1 LCVELIIAIIFPHPL
16 TGSLG
21 SFRRVE
27 EIATSLRA
35 RLEASINIY
44 TPYERKVRTLP
55 GMSNVVPIPSI
66 VSALG
71 LNDIAYRIPKYI
83 YYNRVL
89 SRKLLIK
96 SLKLSRFLLSPKTRD
111 TLSRDGVS
119 AIQAEQDISLPLA
132 LKLGEELGIPV
143 VADLHNISA
152 EELVGTGVLAR
163 NDEIYVE
170 LQRHIRECLLNADR
184 VCVVSEAMRD
194 YVRSHY
200 DVPASKILLVPPGGR
215 LRHKI
220 VSRKR
225 QSNKVVFSGTI
236 AYREHVDLFVE
247 SLPYI
252 REEIPEAEFYA
263 TRKGEDLNRIMRFCR
278 RLNVS
283 VNWVWFSD
291 EKDLFSFLCDCA
303 VGVLPS
309 FNDVARVMGTP
320 IKLFDYM
327 SVGLPVVANRVGG
340 WSEIIEQENIGLL
353 TNDDPKDFAI
363 AILRLLEDE
372 DLRARLYHN
381 ALDAV
386 REKYN
391 WERSVEPLAE
401 FYENLS

>member
-1 LCVELIIAIIFPHPL
+1 MRVELIIAIIFPHPL

-21 SFRRVE
+21 SLRRVE
-27 EIATSLRA
+27 EIATSLGTRLKA
-35 RLEASINIY
+35 RINIY
-44 TPYERKVRTLP
+44 TPYERKGRTLP
-55 GMSNVVPIPSI
+55 SMSNVVPIPSY

-71 LNDIAYRIPKYI
+71 LNNIAYRMSKYM

-89 SRKLLIK
+89 SRRLLIK
-96 SLKLSRFLLSPKTRD
+96 SLGFSRFLLSEKTREA
-111 TLSRDGVS
+111 LNRDGVN

-163 NDEIYVE
+163 DDRVYME
-170 LQRHIRECLLNADR
+170 LQRRVGECLSNAQR
-184 VCVVSEAMRD
+184 VCVVSEAMRN

-200 DVPASKILLVPPGGR
+200 DVPANRILLVPPGGR

-220 VSRKR
+220 VSRKQ
-225 QSNKVVFSGTI
+225 QSNKVVFSGTVS
-236 AYREHVDLFVE
+236 YREHVDLFVK
-247 SLPYI
+247 SLPFV
-252 REEIPEAEFYA
+252 REEIPEAKFYA
-263 TRKGEDLNRIMRFCR
+263 TRKGEDLNKIMRFCK

-283 VNWVWFSD
+283 MNWVWFSD
-291 EKDLFSFLCDCA
+291 EKDLFSFLCKCA

-309 FNDVARVMGTP
+309 SSDAARVMGTP

-327 SVGLPVVANRVGG
+327 SAGLPVVANRVGG
-340 WSEIIEQENIGLL
+340 WSELIEQENIGLL
-353 TNDDPKDFAI
+353 TNDDPKDFAL

-372 DLRARLYHN
+372 DLRARLSHN
-381 ALDAV
+381 ALEAV

-391 WERSVEPLAE
+391 WERSVEPLAK

>member
-1 LCVELIIAIIFPHPL
+1 MRVELIIAIIFPHPL

-35 RLEASINIY
+35 RLKARINIY
-44 TPYERKVRTLP
+44 SPYERKGRTLP
-55 GMSNVVPIPSI
+55 GMSNVVPIPSY

-71 LNDIAYRIPKYI
+71 LSDIAYRMSKRM

-96 SLKLSRFLLSPKTRD
+96 SLKLSRFLLFEKTRE
-111 TLSRDGVS
+111 TLIRDEVN

-132 LKLGEELGIPV
+132 LKLGDELNIPV

-152 EELVGTGVLAR
+152 EELVGAGVLAR
-163 NDEIYVE
+163 NDEVYVE
-170 LQRHIRECLLNADR
+170 LQRRVRECLLNAER
-184 VCVVSEAMRD
+184 VCVVSEAMRN
-194 YVRSHY
+194 YVRSNY
-200 DVPASKILLVPPGGR
+200 DVPANRILLVPPGGR
-215 LRHKI
+215 LRHGI
-220 VSRKR
+220 VSRKQR
-225 QSNKVVFSGTI
+225 SKKVVFSGTI
-236 AYREHVDLFVE
+236 SYREHVDLFMK
-247 SLPYI
+247 SLPFI
-252 REEIPEAEFYA
+252 REEIPKAEFYA

-291 EKDLFSFLCDCA
+291 EKDLFSFLCECA

-309 FNDVARVMGTP
+309 SSDAARVMGTP
-320 IKLFDYM
+320 VKLFDYM

-340 WSEIIEQENIGLL
+340 WSELIEQENIGTL
-353 TNDDPKDFAI
+353 TNDDPKDFAK

-372 DLRARLYHN
+372 DLRTKLSHN
-381 ALDAV
+381 ALEAV

-391 WERSVEPLAE
+391 WERSVEPLAK

>member
-1 LCVELIIAIIFPHPL
+1 LIIAIIFPHPL

-27 EIATSLRA
+27 EIATSLGTRLKA
-35 RLEASINIY
+35 RINIY
-44 TPYERKVRTLP
+44 TPYERKGRTLT
-55 GMSNVVPIPSI
+55 GTSNVVPIPSY

-71 LNDIAYRIPKYI
+71 LNDVAYRMSKYM

-96 SLKLSRFLLSPKTRD
+96 SLELSRFLLSEKTREA
-111 TLSRDGVS
+111 LSRDEVN

-152 EELVGTGVLAR
+152 EELVGAGILAR
-163 NDEIYVE
+163 NDGVYVE
-170 LQRHIRECLLNADR
+170 LQRRVRESLSNAER
-184 VCVVSEAMRD
+184 VCVVSEAMRN

-200 DVPASKILLVPPGGR
+200 DVPANRILLVPPGGR
-215 LRHKI
+215 LRHEI

-225 QSNKVVFSGTI
+225 QINKVVFSGTV

-252 REEIPEAEFYA
+252 REEMPEAEFYA
-263 TRKGEDLNRIMRFCR
+263 TRKGEDLSKITRLCR
-278 RLNVS
+278 RLNVLMH
-283 VNWVWFSD
+283 WVWFPD
-291 EKDLFSFLCDCA
+291 EEDLFSFLCKCA

-309 FNDVARVMGTP
+309 SSDVARVMGTP

-327 SVGLPVVANRVGG
+327 SVGLPVVANHVGG
-340 WSEIIEQENIGLL
+340 WSELIEQENIGILA
-353 TNDDPKDFAI
+353 NDDPKDLAR
-363 AILRLLEDE
+363 AILRLLKDE
-372 DLRARLYHN
+372 DLRTKLSHN
-381 ALDAV
+381 ALEAV

-391 WERSVEPLAE
+391 WDRSVEPLAK